1 MEYEVKQI
9 PPNHADHIS
18 CYNDKFLLPMFEQ
31 ECVIAQPKYDG
42 ERMLIHID
50 HGKVYCTSRRFSKK
64 TGRYMEN
71 QDKLGALRN
80 ACKDFD
86 YDYTVLDCE
95 CYAKNW
101 STIVGILHSLP
112 ERAEELQKLDTAKF
126 AVFDCL
132 FINGKDIRNEPYIE
146 RLRFAKQVVEAI
158 NYKPMHLVQFMDN
171 LQRPN
176 DMIFA
181 EQIKS
186 YQDWQTCMNNA
197 IANGFEG
204 IVIKSLNKAYYD
216 RGASLKCKKFETVDL
231 VIIDYQQGRGKYEN
245 SIGALVV
252 GYYNPETKDFVRVSN
267 VNCSTDE
274 IRNEINN
281 NRDKY
286 LHSVLEVKCQEI
298 TDKSLRH
305 PVFVRIRD
313 DKDYTMCTK
322 ETIFKEVE

>member
-112 ERAEELQKLDTAKF
+112 ERAEELQKFDIAKF

-132 FINGKDIRNEPYIE
+132 FVNGRDLRNEPYIE